1 MIFAYTPE
9 KGCSERTAHGE
20 EPLAGYKQD
29 TLSDGQTPETGKYLQ
44 WKGEH
49 NQREC
54 RNRVHD
60 VEGLERLPG
69 GL

>member
-1 MIFAYTPE
+1 MA
-9 KGCSERTAHGE
+9 A
-20 EPLAGYKQD
+20 YKQE

-54 RNRVHD
+54 NDRVND
-60 VEGLERLPG
+60 VEGLETVLG